1 VRSNGCNRYLSN
13 EQPYIAE
20 GVLSKS
26 NFKDW
31 DVNANPFLAL
41 SATVTCREGTKKI
54 KKQCGGS

>member
-1 VRSNGCNRYLSN
+1 LSN